1 MNLFD
6 LFKKVKVR
14 SIAPQTLQA
23 VQKEWQSIDQL
34 LIGNQPS
41 QLKQALI
48 SADKTLDNILR
59 DLYEGQTMADR
70 LRNAKTNFGKDLY
83 DVVWQAHL
91 MRNTLVHESGIETP
105 YHVLIQKVKDLRQAV
120 NYLGVRV

>member
-23 VQKEWQSIDQL
+23 VQKEWQNIDL
-34 LIGNQPS
+34 LLVGNQPS

-70 LRNAKTNFGKDLY
+70 LRNAKTNLGKDLY

>member
-23 VQKEWQSIDQL
+23 VQKEWQNIDL
-34 LIGNQPS
+34 LLVGNQPS

-59 DLYEGQTMADR
+59 
-70 LRNAKTNFGKDLY
+70 DLY